1 MNKCFSKLLFA
12 MILHLGLA
20 VNTNYSL
27 AQNVDLEAITKAK
40 PLTVNGGLS
49 LNSVFSYG
57 LPNVNRPV
65 NLFLSGNL
73 NFNIFNTINVPVS
86 MNFTDRKVSL
96 SQGYSFN
103 QLSINPTYKW
113 ATAHIGTNY
122 MNFSPYTLNGHQFLG
137 GGLEL
142 KPTNWNIQLMTGRLR
157 KGQFVDTLTTGPTF
171 KRMGYGAKVEYNPG
185 NYVAGITVFK
195 SSDFANTV
203 PVENRKGPES
213 GIITPEDNTVIA
225 LNFGTTLFHALQV
238 NAEYSN
244 SVLTKDQSTFYE
256 NVKLRTLAGIFA
268 KANATSE
275 SYNAFKTNINYN
287 FEASNTLIGAGYE
300 KIDPNYKTHGGYYFV
315 NDIINYTVNLTQ
327 QLFKNKV
334 SLAANVGIQT
344 DDIKKTK
351 ATNGRR
357 FVGSINANGQIN
369 EKLSMGLNFSNFQSY
384 MFVNDLYSKITRI
397 PGLEI
402 DSLDFS
408 MISQNIA
415 YNINQ
420 TIKRDEN
427 QNSSVVFNLNLLNSQ
442 NKSDNKID
450 PLSKT
455 KIANATL
462 GYSHQFIKTAL
473 SLNIGTNLISNKFA
487 TSKMSGFGPSVGLQ
501 KGFLKNK
508 FNTNLNLTWLKT
520 ETEGTEIPASGNSVA
535 NLQLGANYNP
545 KQRHS
550 FNFNSGLVK
559 SGAVKP
565 YLNGNIGYSYA
576 F

>member
-1 MNKCFSKLLFA
+1 
-12 MILHLGLA
+12 
-20 VNTNYSL
+20 
-27 AQNVDLEAITKAK
+27 
-40 PLTVNGGLS
+40 
-49 LNSVFSYG
+49 
-57 LPNVNRPV
+57 
-65 NLFLSGNL
+65 
-73 NFNIFNTINVPVS
+73 
-86 MNFTDRKVSL
+86 
-96 SQGYSFN
+96 
-103 QLSINPTYKW
+103 
-113 ATAHIGTNY
+113 
-122 MNFSPYTLNGHQFLG
+122 
-137 GGLEL
+137 
-142 KPTNWNIQLMTGRLR
+142 
-157 KGQFVDTLTTGPTF
+157 
-171 KRMGYGAKVEYNPG
+171 
-185 NYVAGITVFK
+185 
-195 SSDFANTV
+195 
-203 PVENRKGPES
+203 
-213 GIITPEDNTVIA
+213 
-225 LNFGTTLFHALQV
+225 
-238 NAEYSN
+238 
-244 SVLTKDQSTFYE
+244 
-256 NVKLRTLAGIFA
+256 
-268 KANATSE
+268 
-275 SYNAFKTNINYN
+275 
-287 FEASNTLIGAGYE
+287 
-300 KIDPNYKTHGGYYFV
+300 
-315 NDIINYTVNLTQ
+315 
-327 QLFKNKV
+327 
-334 SLAANVGIQT
+334 
-344 DDIKKTK
+344 
-351 ATNGRR
+351 
-357 FVGSINANGQIN
+357 
-369 EKLSMGLNFSNFQSY
+369 

-427 QNSSVVFNLNLLNSQ
+427 QNSAVVFNLNLLNSQ

-462 GYSHQFIKTAL
+462 GYSHQFIKKAL

-520 ETEGTEIPASGNSVA
+520 ETEGTEISTSGNSVA

>member
-1 MNKCFSKLLFA
+1 MNKCNSKLLFA
-12 MILHLGLA
+12 LIFNL
-20 VNTNYSL
+20 SL
-27 AQNVDLEAITKAK
+27 AGITNFSQAQSVDLGAIAKAK
-40 PLTVNGGLS
+40 PLVINGGLN

-57 LPNVNRPV
+57 LPNMNQPV
-65 NLFLSGNL
+65 NFFLSGNL
-73 NFNIFNTINVPVS
+73 NFNVFNTINVPVS
-86 MNFTDRKVSL
+86 INLSDRRVAL

-103 QLSINPTYKW
+103 QLSFSPTYKW

-171 KRMGYGAKVEYNPG
+171 RRMGYGAKVEYNPG
-185 NYVAGITVFK
+185 KYLAGVTVFK
-195 SSDFANTV
+195 SKDFANTV
-203 PVENRKGPES
+203 PVENRNSMES
-213 GIITPEDNTVIA
+213 GIITPEDNLVIA

-244 SVLTKDQSTFYE
+244 SILTKDQSTLYE
-256 NVKLRTLAGIFA
+256 KTKIKSLAGIFGQT
-268 KANATSE
+268 NATSE

-287 FEASNTLIGAGYE
+287 IASSNTLIGVGYE

-327 QLFKNKV
+327 QLFKNKLN
-334 SLAANVGIQT
+334 LAANVGIQT

-357 FVGSINANGQIN
+357 FVGSINANSQIN
-369 EKLSMGLNFSNFQSY
+369 GKLNMGLNLSNFQNY
-384 MFVNDLYSKITRI
+384 MFVNDLYSKVTRI

-408 MISQNIA
+408 MISQNLS
-415 YNINQ
+415 YNLNQ
-420 TIKRDEN
+420 TLK
-427 QNSSVVFNLNLLNSQ
+427 NSETEASGIVFSANYLISQ
-442 NKSDNKID
+442 NKSDQKID
-450 PLSKT
+450 PNSKT
-455 KIANATL
+455 NIINTTL
-462 GYSHQFIKTAL
+462 GYSHQFLKK
-473 SLNIGTNLISNKFA
+473 SFGFNINTNLINNKFA
-487 TSKMSGFGPSVGLQ
+487 TSKLIGFGPTVGIQ
-501 KGFLKNK
+501 KGLLGKK
-508 FNTNLNLTWLKT
+508 LNTNINLTWLKT
-520 ETEGTEIPASGNSVA
+520 NTTGTEIMESGNSVA
-535 NLQLGANYNP
+535 NVQLGASYNP

-559 SGAVKP
+559 GESAKP
-565 YLNGNIGYSYA
+565 FINGNVGYSYS